1 MHQLNN
7 HVQCQLHYAHGTIG
21 PVDWFQ
27 QTAMGRINCRQTTTP
42 SQAEQSA
49 HWAGSKSSQW
59 NLSKLHV
66 HLGKLTC
73 WQSVFMLAKCT
84 QDSACLQWAFL
95 VQQASGAN
103 AAAQAASRTGA
114 GLAHQAQHTR
124 ALLDTCA
131 FNHTVVTAVV
141 LLLLG
146 LATLFTA
153 DLSGEV
159 TDQFRE
165 PFV

>member
-1 MHQLNN
+1 MPAAPHTWNN
-7 HVQCQLHYAHGTIG
+7 RSTGLVPADRSGKDNLQADNRT
-21 PVDWFQ
+21 V
-27 QTAMGRINCRQTTTP
+27 
-42 SQAEQSA
+42 QAEQSA

-59 NLSKLHV
+59 NLPNLHI

-84 QDSACLQWAFL
+84 QDSAGLQWAFL

-103 AAAQAASRTGA
+103 AAAQAACRTGA

-153 DLSGEV
+153 DLSREV